1 MKEKFQKPFWYIVLG
16 LFLIVA
22 YQGILPLLYFGIFKN
37 LAMSNNFWISNLTYA
52 GYYVISLLLLILI
65 FHKRLKKEW
74 TEFIHNPKKF
84 IKIGLSYWL
93 KGFLTMI
100 VLNLIIVNFAG
111 GIAGNESQNREIL
124 TAMPIYAITTMCI
137 IGPFIEEL
145 VFRAAF
151 RKAFKKKYSFA
162 IVTSLI
168 FASLH
173 VLNGFEV
180 LTLSN
185 MLENWTQFL
194 FLLPYGSLAF
204 FFAFAYYE
212 TDNIF
217 TSTIAHC
224 FHNTLS
230 VLAILLIV

>member
-37 LAMSNNFWISNLTYA
+37 LATSNNFWISNITYA
-52 GYYVISLLLLILI
+52 GYYGISLLLLILI

-74 TEFIHNPKKF
+74 IEFIHDPKKF

-93 KGFLTMI
+93 KGFLTMV

-111 GIAGNESQNREIL
+111 SIAGNESQNREIL

-151 RKAFKKKYSFA
+151 HKAFNNKYSFA